1 MRWMDEIKIFMPE
14 DLEKLRGLTAGTAI
28 LLSGTVYTARDQ
40 AHLRLTRALAAGVA
54 VPIPLKGQVI
64 FYAGPAPAPPGRPSG
79 SLGPTTSSRMDV
91 FTPELLKQ
99 GLAAAI
105 GKGPRSPE
113 VRDAF
118 RSHDALYLVAVG
130 GAAALL
136 GSKVREVEMVAYE
149 DLGAEAI
156 YRLVLE
162 DFPLV
167 IAYDVFGGDV
177 YRMKR

>member
-1 MRWMDEIKIFMPE
+1 MDEIKIFIPE

-40 AHLRLTRALAAGVA
+40 AHLRLTRALTAGAA
-54 VPIPLKGQVI
+54 VPVSLEDQVI
-64 FYAGPAPAPPGRPSG
+64 YYTGPAPAPEGRPAG
-79 SLGPTTSSRMDV
+79 SLGPTTSSRMDT
-91 FTPELLKQ
+91 FTPELLDQ
-99 GLAAAI
+99 GMAAAI

-118 RSHDALYLVAVG
+118 RSHGALYLVAVG

-136 GSKVREVEMVAYE
+136 GSRVREMDVVAYE
-149 DLGAEAI
+149 DLGAEAV

-162 DFPLV
+162 DFPLIV
-167 IAYDVFGGDV
+167 AYDVFGGDI

>member
-1 MRWMDEIKIFMPE
+1 MDETRIRLPE
-14 DLEKLRGLTAGTAI
+14 DLEILKVQTAGKAI

-40 AHLRLTRALAAGVA
+40 AHLRLKRALAAGKA
-54 VPIPLKGQVI
+54 VPVPLRGQVI
-64 FYAGPAPAPPGRPSG
+64 FYAGPAPAPPGRPAG
-79 SLGPTTSSRMDV
+79 SLGPTTSSRMDA

-118 RSHDALYLVAVG
+118 RESGALYLVAVG

-136 GSKVREVEMVAYE
+136 GSKVREMEAVAYE

-156 YRLVLE
+156 YRLSLE

-167 IAYDVFGGDV
+167 VAYDAFGGDI

>member
-1 MRWMDEIKIFMPE
+1 MEGIKIRVPDE
-14 DLEKLRGLTAGTAI
+14 LQKLRGLTAGTTL

-40 AHLRLTRALAAGVA
+40 AHSRLTKALAAGMA
-54 VPIPLKGQVI
+54 LPIPLEDQI
-64 FYAGPAPAPPGRPSG
+64 IYYAGPTPAPPGRPAG
-79 SLGPTTSSRMDV
+79 SLGPTTASRMDS
-91 FTPELLKQ
+91 FTPALLAQ

-118 RSHDALYLVAVG
+118 RTHGALYLAAVG

-136 GSKVREVEMVAYE
+136 GACVREMEQVAYA
-149 DLGAEAI
+149 DLGAEAV
-156 YRLVLE
+156 YRLLLE

-167 IAYDVFGGDV
+167 IAYDVFGGDI